1 MAKFTGNIDDFQRYI
16 GPLTRNIVSN
26 LSRKHKKHTTCSY
39 EGCNKRKP
47 LEAAHLKGRERP
59 SIIAEILKEYQID
72 NDYYEIDL
80 KEFESKFIEAHNPI
94 NEVIQPM
101 CKKHHLEYDNKN
113 NINKEY
119 PILLNEFNDDDD
131 STSYSIDELIELENK
146 EADDIKNEI
155 KSKDEIISNFNLNK
169 KQTSFSKVSES
180 NGNWNFDV
188 DKKKFSNDF
197 YFIFLSSDKFNI
209 AKIRANSLDLNKFL
223 SKNNTQMVRF
233 IVSEDFEDR
242 HSGFNFKPYLL

>member
-1 MAKFTGNIDDFQRYI
+1 MAKFTGNIYDFQRFI

-26 LSRKHKKHTTCSY
+26 LSRKYKKHTTCSH
-39 EGCNKRKP
+39 EECNKRKP

-80 KEFESKFIEAHNPI
+80 KEFENKFIEAHNPI
-94 NEVIQPM
+94 DEVIQPM
-101 CKKHHLEYDNKN
+101 CKKHHLEYDSKN

-119 PILLNEFNDDDD
+119 PILLNEFNDEED
-131 STSYSIDELIELENK
+131 STDYSIDELIELENK
-146 EADDIKNEI
+146 EVDDIKNEI
-155 KSKDEIISNFNLNK
+155 KSKEEIISNFNLNK

-197 YFIFLSSDKFNI
+197 YFIFLSSDKFNV
-209 AKIRANSLDLNKFL
+209 AKIGANSLDLNKFL

>member
-155 KSKDEIISNFNLNK
+155 KSKDEI
-169 KQTSFSKVSES
+169 
-180 NGNWNFDV
+180 
-188 DKKKFSNDF
+188 
-197 YFIFLSSDKFNI
+197 
-209 AKIRANSLDLNKFL
+209 
-223 SKNNTQMVRF
+223 
-233 IVSEDFEDR
+233 
-242 HSGFNFKPYLL
+242 